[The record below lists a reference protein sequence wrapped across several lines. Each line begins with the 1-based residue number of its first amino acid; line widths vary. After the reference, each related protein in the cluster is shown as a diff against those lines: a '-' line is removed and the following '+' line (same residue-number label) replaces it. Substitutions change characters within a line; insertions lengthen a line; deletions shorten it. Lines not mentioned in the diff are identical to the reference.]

1 MSRFNN
7 AGYLCNIFISIPSG
21 LDDEWWMNLKSPPDI
36 MELMLG
42 VKVKKV
48 QSHARKEKSYDLL
61 KASERESIAPSG
73 QLAPFFER
81 GENLSAKAHLEHMD
95 SNKPHRCWHQH
106 VNTDSYRRRRTGPLE
121 VNLPLVAAFA
131 EKQAN
136 DSGVK
141 REEAEETIGKRCKV
155 NPGQYSCFMLEN
167 Q

>member
-1 MSRFNN
+1 MS
-7 AGYLCNIFISIPSG
+7 
-21 LDDEWWMNLKSPPDI
+21 LKCPPVI

-42 VKVKKV
+42 VRVKKV

-61 KASERESIAPSG
+61 KASERVKEGELIYSLLLETRNMEEEIKLYHPF
-73 QLAPFFER
+73 QLTGTIFER
-81 GENLSAKAHLEHMD
+81 GENLSAPAHLEHMD

-106 VNTDSYRRRRTGPLE
+106 VNTDSYRRRRTRPLE

-136 DSGVK
+136 DSRVK